1 MFADIAE
8 KIAAGGVAL
17 PLLAL
22 DLGITQDQL
31 RERLAMMEHMGYLS
45 RPECLPDEPA
55 KTGCGCC
62 SGCSSHPGEARYFLT
77 EKGMKLIRKG

>member
-45 RPECLPDEPA
+45 RPECPPEETE
-55 KTGCGCC
+55 KGGCGCC
-62 SGCSSHPGEARYFLT
+62 SGCSKESGDRFFLT